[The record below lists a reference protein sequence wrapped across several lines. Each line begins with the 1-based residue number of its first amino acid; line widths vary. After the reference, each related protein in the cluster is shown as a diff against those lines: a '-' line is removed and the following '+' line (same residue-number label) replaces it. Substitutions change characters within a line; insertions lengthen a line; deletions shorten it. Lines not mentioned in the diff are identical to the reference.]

1 MNNLYQ
7 SKLSNTQKSDST
19 TYIWCPCKGSCFLGC
34 SGKCTGTC
42 SGSCA
47 GNCASSAYIGLEG

>member
-7 SKLSNTQKSDST
+7 SKMNKTEESST
-19 TYIWCPCKGSCFLGC
+19 FVWCPCKGGC
-34 SGKCTGTC
+34 TGLCKGKCTGSC

-47 GNCASSAYIGLEG
+47 GNCSGSSYERGWE